1 MRVEISATAKVPVRA
16 AYEAFTNF
24 ETMPL
29 WSRSTKAVKVLER
42 QGDTVSLQVT
52 DARSGAVGTRR
63 LKLMASGG
71 VESKSETRFTQ
82 TKMLVEF
89 TEVPEGTMIR
99 ATLDVNVKGA
109 WRRILTTRG
118 RDEVE
123 PSARQEL
130 TAFVKYIEG
139 LPRNEFPGGR
149 EGHLLS

>member
-1 MRVEISATAKVPVRA
+1 LRVEISATAKVPVRA

-29 WSRSTKAVKVLER
+29 WSRSSKAVKVLER

-52 DARSGAVGTRR
+52 DARSGAVGTRK
-63 LKLMASGG
+63 LKLTPPGG
-71 VESKSETRFTQ
+71 VESESDTRFTH

-99 ATLDVNVKGA
+99 ATLDVNVRGA
-109 WRRILTTRG
+109 WSRILTTRG

-130 TAFVKYIEG
+130 TAFVSYIEA
-139 LPRNEFPGGR
+139 LSRKDVTGG
-149 EGHLLS
+149 